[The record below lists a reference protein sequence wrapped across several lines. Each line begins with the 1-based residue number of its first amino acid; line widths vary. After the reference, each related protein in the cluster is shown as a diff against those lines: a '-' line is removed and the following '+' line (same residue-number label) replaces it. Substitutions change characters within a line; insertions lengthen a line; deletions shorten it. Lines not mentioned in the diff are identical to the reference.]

1 LKLVIGI
8 CAVGIVFL
16 CAFIGMWTI
25 EASYTGE
32 FANNVFS
39 SAALQ
44 NKTVM
49 VFVPHEDDELNV
61 AGVTIKNLRDNN
73 IRTICVFATNGDYYP
88 VEARISEA
96 RESLYIL
103 GVPDDDIYFL
113 GYADGPASQKYYD
126 KYTAPDDEILS
137 SPNTGKNATYCVLG
151 KLDFSTQFRATPS
164 AYTRNS
170 FKRDVQDIILRFKP
184 DIIFANDF
192 DKHLNHRENT
202 LLFEEVMGDI
212 LRRPG
217 NNYHPEV
224 FKGFAYSTAYTAVA
238 DFYAPNILSTQKPE
252 KNELNNPIYDTDMPQ
267 YEWDKRVRLPSN
279 RTCLTRL
286 LEGNTLFAALK
297 THKSQDTLKR
307 SLRIINGDEVF
318 WQRNTNS
325 LTYQGTIVVSSGNGN
340 KLNDFK
346 LVDVKDLR
354 PRHVEFTNYLWV
366 PSLSD
371 TQKMATVIWQKQQTI
386 DKVIFYGN
394 IEDDSRIEGGVVE
407 LSNGFQVQVPE
418 LNSAGRA
425 TVINIPPQKNIN
437 WLKFTI
443 KKWRGE
449 RPGLAELEIYGG
461 QSQPELFN
469 LVKIT
474 INGDFAYD
482 YWVKEGTKQVDL
494 GIYKF
499 GNVGDCKLRIVKGE
513 GSLKGNTLFLNSNYV
528 IVKAE
533 ADNNVFDQIII
544 SRKSLVAFGKLKLRQ
559 SFEGKT
565 LKL

>member
-1 LKLVIGI
+1 VLIVIG
-8 CAVGIVFL
+8 AVIIAFF
-16 CAFIGMWTI
+16 CAFMAMWTI

-32 FANNVFS
+32 FFNSVFS
-39 SAALQ
+39 SPALQ

-73 IRTICVFATNGDYYP
+73 VRTICVFATNGDCYP

-96 RESLYIL
+96 RESLHIL

-126 KYTAPDDEILS
+126 KYTAPHDEILS
-137 SPNTGKNATYCVLG
+137 SPKTGKNATYCVLG
-151 KLDFSTQFRATPS
+151 KQDFSSQFRAAPS

-170 FKRDVQDIILRFKP
+170 FKHDVQDIILKFKP
-184 DIIFANDF
+184 DIIFASDF
-192 DKHLNHRENT
+192 DKHLNHRETT
-202 LLFEEVMGDI
+202 LLFEEAMGDI

-217 NNYHPEV
+217 NNYNPEV
-224 FKGFAYSTAYTAVA
+224 FKGFAYSTAYTSAA
-238 DFYAPNILSTQKPE
+238 DFYAPNILSTQKPD
-252 KNELNNPIYDTDMPQ
+252 KTELNNPIYDTDIPQ

-279 RTCLTRL
+279 RACLTRV
-286 LEGNTLFAALK
+286 LEGNTMFSALK
-297 THKSQDTLKR
+297 AHKSQDTLQR
-307 SLRIINGDEVF
+307 SSRIINGDEVF
-318 WQRNTNS
+318 WQRDTNS
-325 LTYQGTIVVSSGNGN
+325 LTYQGNIVVSSGNGN

-346 LVDVKDLR
+346 LVDVKDLH
-354 PRHVEFTNYLWV
+354 PRHVEFANYLWI

-371 TQKMATVIWQKQQTI
+371 KQKLAMVIWQKQQTI
-386 DKVIFYGN
+386 DKVVFYGN

-449 RPGLAELEIYGG
+449 NPGLAELEIYGG
-461 QSQPELFN
+461 ESKPELFN

-474 INGDFAYD
+474 VNDNFAYD
-482 YWVKEGTKQVDL
+482 YWVKDDTQKVDL

-499 GNVGDCKLRIVKGE
+499 GNVGDCKLSIVNGK
-513 GSLKGNTLFLNSNYV
+513 GSLKGNTLFLDSNYV
-528 IVKAE
+528 TVRVD
-533 ADNNVFDQIII
+533 ADNNVFDQITIR
-544 SRKSLVAFGKLKLRQ
+544 RKTLWAFWKLKLRQ
-559 SFEGKT
+559 RFERKK

>member
-1 LKLVIGI
+1 MKLVIVI
-8 CAVGIVFL
+8 FAVSMVFL

-32 FANNVFS
+32 FANSVFS

-73 IRTICVFATNGDYYP
+73 IRTICVFSTNGDCYP
-88 VEARISEA
+88 AEARISEA
-96 RESLYIL
+96 RESLHIL

-126 KYTAPDDEILS
+126 KYTAPNDEILI
-137 SPNTGKNATYCVLG
+137 SPKTGKNATYCVLG
-151 KLDFSTQFRATPS
+151 KRDFSTQFRAAPS
-164 AYTRNS
+164 TYSRNC

-238 DFYAPNILSTQKPE
+238 DFYAPNILSTQKPD
-252 KNELNNPIYDTDMPQ
+252 KTELNNPIYDTDIPQ

-279 RTCLTRL
+279 KTCLTRL

-297 THKSQDTLKR
+297 VHRSQDTLKR
-307 SLRIINGDEVF
+307 SPRIINGDEVF
-318 WQRNTNS
+318 WQRDTNS

-346 LVDVKDLR
+346 LVDVMDLH
-354 PRHVEFTNYLWV
+354 PRNVGFANYLWV
-366 PSLSD
+366 PSLAD
-371 TQKMATVIWQKQQTI
+371 KQKMVKVIWQKQQTI
-386 DKVIFYGN
+386 DKVVFYGN
-394 IEDDSRIEGGVVE
+394 IEEDSRIEGGVVE

-425 TVINIPPQKNIN
+425 TVLNIPPQKNID

-461 QSQPELFN
+461 ESEPELFN

-474 INGDFAYD
+474 INDDFAYD
-482 YWVKEGTKQVDL
+482 YWVKDDVKQVAL

-499 GNVGDCKLRIVKGE
+499 GNVGNCELKIIKGK
-513 GSLKGNTLFLNSNYV
+513 GHLSGNTLFLDSNYV

-533 ADNNVFDQIII
+533 AANNVFDQITI
-544 SRKSLVAFGKLKLRQ
+544 RRQTLWAFWKLKLRQ
-559 SFEGKT
+559 SLERKK